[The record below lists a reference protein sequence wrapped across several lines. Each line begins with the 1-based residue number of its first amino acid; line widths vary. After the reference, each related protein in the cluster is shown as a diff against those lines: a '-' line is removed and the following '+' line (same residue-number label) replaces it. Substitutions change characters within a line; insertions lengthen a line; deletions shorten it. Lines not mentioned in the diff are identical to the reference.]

1 MQLKPVFVAVALILI
16 LILAFTTESHAQDWP
31 QWRGENRDGVAT
43 GSAVPTA
50 WPDELSI
57 RWKRDVGIGYASPV
71 VVGGRVFLF
80 SREGGDEVIRSLSLD
95 DGEALWRQSYP
106 APYEMNP
113 YTTDHGEGPKA
124 TPLVSGDKLYTLGI
138 TGIVSCYRADTGA
151 LVWRKSFQEGF
162 SKPPLYGF
170 AASPIVADGKLIVH
184 VGGEERGI
192 LMALAPDS
200 GSVVWSLE
208 GDGPGYASPIVID
221 LEETRQIVTLS
232 ESRILGVSL
241 DAGELLWSLPFI
253 TTHNQNIVT
262 PIQQGRRLIFS
273 GLGQPT
279 FAIELTRGSEGWST
293 RELWRN
299 EAVSFYMSSP
309 VIASDRLIGMSH
321 QQKGQFVALD
331 PDTGELL
338 WSSKG
343 RMGDNA
349 AFVVVGDDILILDAA
364 AELAVVPIAA
374 NTFEPK
380 RRYTVADTETWAH
393 PVPTS
398 EGILIK
404 DLESLALWR

>member
-1 MQLKPVFVAVALILI
+1 MQLKPALATAALT
-16 LILAFTTESHAQDWP
+16 LTLGFAAASHAQDWP
-31 QWRGENRDGVAT
+31 QWRGENRDGVAKA
-43 GSAVPTA
+43 SAVPTA
-50 WPDELSI
+50 WPDELSK
-57 RWKRDVGIGYASPV
+57 RWQVDVGVGYASPV
-71 VVGGRVFLF
+71 VVGDRIFLF

-95 DGEALWRQSYP
+95 NGKTLWRQSYP
-106 APYEMNP
+106 APYAMNP
-113 YTTDHGEGPKA
+113 YTAEHGEGPKS

-138 TGIVSCYRADTGA
+138 TGVVSCHRADTGA
-151 LVWRKSFQEGF
+151 LVWQKSFQEGF

-184 VGGEERGI
+184 VGGEERGT
-192 LMALAPDS
+192 LVALAADS

-208 GDGPGYASPIVID
+208 GDGPGYASPIVIE
-221 LEETRQIVTLS
+221 LERTRQIVTMS
-232 ESRILGVSL
+232 ESRIIGVSL

-253 TTHNQNIVT
+253 ATYNQNIVT
-262 PIQQGRRLIFS
+262 PIHQGRRLIFS

-279 FAIELTRGSEGWST
+279 FAIELTLSGEKWST

-299 EAVSFYMSSP
+299 DRVSFYMSSP
-309 VIASDRLIGMSH
+309 VIAGNRLIGMSDK
-321 QQKGQFVALD
+321 QKGQFVALD
-331 PDTGELL
+331 PETGELL
-338 WSSKG
+338 WSSTG

-349 AFVVVGDDILILDAA
+349 AFVVVGNDVLILDDD
-364 AELAVVPIAA
+364 AELAVLPVAA
-374 NTFEPK
+374 NAFEPK